1 MREIEAR
8 PTRRAV
14 PPGAEDPAAIGHR
27 SSSRLEQRVRAN
39 GDIKLIPYLMAGYPD
54 HTRSIEQGLAYA
66 RAGAAAI
73 EVGVPYTDPLADGPA
88 VQRAGQRALAN
99 GTTLRSALDVAGAVA
114 EGGAPV
120 VLMTYV
126 NPILAFDERRF
137 AADAAAAGV
146 AGVIIPDLPA
156 EEAEPLAGWLRSAGL
171 DTVFLVAP
179 TSPDSRI
186 ASTVERSTG
195 FVYCVTVRGVTG
207 ARTELASGLERLLAR
222 VRRAT
227 SLPVAA
233 GFGISRPEH
242 IRTLRG
248 HADAAV
254 VASAL
259 LDRVHRGEDP
269 VPLVEELLSACR

>member
-1 MREIEAR
+1 MPGIE
-8 PTRRAV
+8 TRRV
-14 PPGAEDPAAIGHR
+14 
-27 SSSRLEQRVRAN
+27 SWLEERVRSD
-39 GDIKLIPYLMAGYPD
+39 GDVRLIPYLMAGYPD
-54 HTRSIEQGLAYA
+54 VPGSIAQGLAYA

-73 EVGVPYTDPLADGPA
+73 EIGIPFSDPLADGPA
-88 VQRAGQRALAN
+88 VQRAGQAALEGGMTVGRALQ
-99 GTTLRSALDVAGAVA
+99 VAAGVA

-126 NPILAFDERRF
+126 NPVLAYDARRF

-146 AGVIIPDLPA
+146 SGVIIPDLPA
-156 EEAEPLAGWLRSAGL
+156 EEAEPVASRLRETGL
-171 DTVFLVAP
+171 DVVFLVAP

-186 ASTVERSTG
+186 ASAAERSSG
-195 FVYCVTVRGVTG
+195 FIYCVTVKGVTG
-207 ARTELASGLERLLAR
+207 VRAELATGLESLLAR
-222 VRRAT
+222 VRGAT
-227 SLPVAA
+227 DLPVAA

-248 HADAAV
+248 HVDAAV

-259 LDRVHRGEDP
+259 LELIHRGQDP

>member
-1 MREIEAR
+1 MEE
-8 PTRRAV
+8 
-14 PPGAEDPAAIGHR
+14 
-27 SSSRLEQRVRAN
+27 RVRAD
-39 GDIKLIPYLMAGYPD
+39 GDVKLIPYLMAGYPD
-54 HTRSIEQGLAYA
+54 SAASVAQGLAYA

-73 EVGVPYTDPLADGPA
+73 EVGVPFSDPLADGPA
-88 VQRAGQRALAN
+88 VQRADQAALEGGMTVGGA
-99 GTTLRSALDVAGAVA
+99 LRVASAVA
-114 EGGAPV
+114 EGGAPI

-126 NPILAFDERRF
+126 NPVLAYDERRF

-146 AGVIIPDLPA
+146 AGVIVPDLPT

-171 DTVFLVAP
+171 DVVFLVAP

-186 ASTVERSTG
+186 ASIAERSSG
-195 FVYCVTVRGVTG
+195 FVYCVTVKGVTG
-207 ARTELASGLERLLAR
+207 ARAELASGLDALLGR

-227 SLPVAA
+227 DLPIAA

-242 IRTLRG
+242 IHALRG

-259 LDRVHRGEDP
+259 LDRVHSGEDP
-269 VPLVEELLSACR
+269 VDLVVELLAACR

>member
-1 MREIEAR
+1 
-8 PTRRAV
+8 V
-14 PPGAEDPAAIGHR
+14 
-27 SSSRLEQRVRAN
+27 SWLEERVRAD
-39 GDIKLIPYLMAGYPD
+39 GDVRLVPYLMAGYPD
-54 HTRSIEQGLAYA
+54 VAGSVAQGLAYA

-73 EVGVPYTDPLADGPA
+73 EVGIPFSDPLADGPA
-88 VQRAGQRALAN
+88 VQRAGQAALEGGMTVRRALE
-99 GTTLRSALDVAGAVA
+99 VAAAVA

-126 NPILAFDERRF
+126 NPVLAYDERRF
-137 AADAAAAGV
+137 AVDAVAAGV

-156 EEAEPLAGWLRSAGL
+156 EEAEPLAGRLRETGL
-171 DTVFLVAP
+171 DVVFLVAP

-186 ASTVERSTG
+186 ASTAERSSG
-195 FVYCVTVRGVTG
+195 FIYCVTVKGVTG
-207 ARTELASGLERLLAR
+207 ARAELAAGLEGLLER

-227 SLPVAA
+227 DLPVAA

-242 IRTLRG
+242 IRSLRG

-259 LDRVHRGEDP
+259 LERVHRGEDP
-269 VPLVEELLSACR
+269 VPLVRELLAACR

>member
-1 MREIEAR
+1 MREIEAQ
-8 PTRRAV
+8 PT
-14 PPGAEDPAAIGHR
+14 
-27 SSSRLEQRVRAN
+27 SRLEERVRAK

-54 HTRSIEQGLAYA
+54 HSGSIEQGLAYA

-73 EVGVPYTDPLADGPA
+73 EVGVPYSDPLADGPV
-88 VQRAGQRALAN
+88 VQRAGQMALAN
-99 GTTLRSALDVAGAVA
+99 GTTLRSALEVAAAVA
-114 EGGAPV
+114 ESGTPV

-126 NPILAFDERRF
+126 NPIMAFDERRF
-137 AADAAAAGV
+137 AAEAARVGV

-171 DTVFLVAP
+171 DTIFLVAP

-186 ASTVERSTG
+186 AGIAERSSG
-195 FVYCVTVRGVTG
+195 FVYCVTVKGVTG
-207 ARTELASGLERLLAR
+207 ARTELAAGLSQLLGR
-222 VRRAT
+222 VRQAT
-227 SLPVAA
+227 DLPVAA

-242 IRTLRG
+242 VRTLRG

-259 LDRVHRGEDP
+259 LDRIHRGEDP
-269 VPLVEELLSACR
+269 VELARELLSACR

>member
-1 MREIEAR
+1 MSA
-8 PTRRAV
+8 TRSV
-14 PPGAEDPAAIGHR
+14 
-27 SSSRLEQRVRAN
+27 SVLEERVRAA
-39 GDIKLIPYLMAGYPD
+39 GDVRLIPYLMAGYPD
-54 HTRSIEQGLAYA
+54 RAGSVGQGLAYA

-73 EVGVPYTDPLADGPA
+73 EVGIPFSDPLADGPA
-88 VQRAGQRALAN
+88 VQRAGQAALAGGMTVGRALE
-99 GTTLRSALDVAGAVA
+99 VAAAVA
-114 EGGAPV
+114 EGGTPV

-126 NPILAFDERRF
+126 NPVLAYDERRF

-186 ASTVERSTG
+186 ASIAERSSG

-207 ARTELASGLERLLAR
+207 ARSELASGLEGLLAR

-227 SLPVAA
+227 DLPVAA

-242 IRTLRG
+242 VRTLRG

-259 LDRVHRGEDP
+259 LDRIHRGEDP
-269 VPLVEELLSACR
+269 VALVEELLAACR